1 MYYKNLMISYS
12 GKKAYCPIHELKYD
26 STFVSKENLRED
38 LLNNFSNIKR
48 LVVELDP
55 GEFDDY
61 ANHLSWDGTFYGI
74 PASVCQEIID
84 KWNKR
89 QKLTPEQEAS
99 VDARYHRP
107 LNLDD
112 LKDYEYRVDRDRLV
126 KRLLFHDKIRVER
139 YHLPPIGIEYYK
151 DILDNFHYKE

>member
-12 GKKAYCPIHELKYD
+12 GNDSVCFIHELKYD
-26 STFVSKENLRED
+26 SSFVPEEQIDKD

-48 LVVELDP
+48 LVVELEP

-61 ANHLSWDGTFYGI
+61 ANHLSWDGKFYGI
-74 PASVCQEIID
+74 PAKVCQEIID
-84 KWNKR
+84 EWYER
-89 QKLTPEQEAS
+89 QKLTLEERAKFAAKYQGPMSLE
-99 VDARYHRP
+99 
-107 LNLDD
+107 D
-112 LKDYEYRVDRDRLV
+112 LKKYEGLVDRDWLID
-126 KRLLFHDKIRVER
+126 RLLLHDEIRAKR

>member
-1 MYYKNLMISYS
+1 MYWKNFMISYS
-12 GKKAYCPIHELKYD
+12 GKDMACIIHELKYD
-26 STFVSKENLRED
+26 SNFVSEEQIDKD

-48 LVVELDP
+48 LVVELES

-74 PASVCQEIID
+74 PAKVCQEIID
-84 KWNKR
+84 EWYES
-89 QKLTPEQEAS
+89 QKLTPEQEAA

-126 KRLLFHDKIRVER
+126 KRLLFHDKTRKDV

-151 DILDNFHYKE
+151 NILDNFHYNE